1 MNGNDSRGGFLCT
14 DDERLLVSRALELSL
29 RGESD
34 AVASSFLTPREQ
46 RIVFEA
52 VKREGASHRLF
63 MWGGYRGSERRKA
76 IFLPS
81 WLCDGAVSSVSL
93 FSVEREDLY
102 ISLLADYG
110 MLSLLGEHMC
120 ALKLSGSGYAE
131 LSHRDWLGSLMGLG
145 LRRSAIGDI
154 AIEGNTARVFCE
166 KSAASYIQ
174 VELRKVGRDVVK
186 VVPLEVDPS
195 FEVTRSFED
204 IVTTVATPRL
214 DGVVRALCNISRDE
228 AAGLVL
234 RGDAEVNYFCE
245 KETDRH
251 LSRGDILTVRG
262 FGKFIIE
269 SAEDVTRRG
278 RIRLIAKKYK

>member
-1 MNGNDSRGGFLCT
+1 M
-14 DDERLLVSRALELSL
+14 
-29 RGESD
+29 
-34 AVASSFLTPREQ
+34 
-46 RIVFEA
+46 
-52 VKREGASHRLF
+52 
-63 MWGGYRGSERRKA
+63 
-76 IFLPS
+76 
-81 WLCDGAVSSVSL
+81 
-93 FSVEREDLY
+93 
-102 ISLLADYG
+102 
-110 MLSLLGEHMC
+110 
-120 ALKLSGSGYAE
+120 
-131 LSHRDWLGSLMGLG
+131 
-145 LRRSAIGDI
+145 
-154 AIEGNTARVFCE
+154 
-166 KSAASYIQ
+166 
-174 VELRKVGRDVVK
+174 
-186 VVPLEVDPS
+186 DPS
-195 FEVTRSFED
+195 FEVTRNLEE